1 MPANVTRKEA
11 GAPARRFRVYRNN
24 VYAGLIDVLAGRFP
38 VVARLVGE
46 EFFRA
51 MARLYVEREP
61 PSSAVLLRYGANFAN
76 FIAGFPPAAPVPYLA
91 DMAALEWLRHSAY
104 HAADAAALPLHELAS
119 AADHAADAVLTFHPS
134 LGIVRSHF
142 PIVSIYEL
150 NVEKRRCAA
159 CAFGG
164 ERGCAGGKVRARGRD
179 SPSPARRR
187 AVHSRAERGETDR
200 RGRNLGASRK
210 FGIRSR
216 GQSRRAHGKRRDRRC
231 WLGCPRLTRRC
242 AAPAPLSLAQV
253 VGIRLGHCPR
263 RVFCVQGVQVTL
275 PSTCLAGHFPKPA

>member
-1 MPANVTRKEA
+1 VTGFAETQKAFAGAVLDAEAAVPTQVTRKEA

-61 PSSAVLLRYGANFAN
+61 PHSAVLLRYGANFAN
-76 FIAGFPPAAPVPYLA
+76 FIADFPPAAPVPYLA

-134 LGIVRSHF
+134 LGSVRSLF

-150 NVEKRRCAA
+150 NIESGDVP
-159 CAFGG
+159 
-164 ERGCAGGKVRARGRD
+164 RARLAGREDALVARSGLEVEIRRLPQGGAPFILALKERRPIGVAAILALRD
-179 SPSPARRR
+179 SSAFDLEANLAGLMASGAIV
-187 AVHSRAERGETDR
+187 AVG
-200 RGRNLGASRK
+200 LGA
-210 FGIRSR
+210 R
-216 GQSRRAHGKRRDRRC
+216 G
-231 WLGCPRLTRRC
+231 
-242 AAPAPLSLAQV
+242 
-253 VGIRLGHCPR
+253 
-263 RVFCVQGVQVTL
+263 
-275 PSTCLAGHFPKPA
+275 